1 MIAIPLSVLAFA
13 AGVYLLVKVKR
24 EFLGGLFEAL
34 SWLVIVLSLVS
45 LGYSGYKTLGCCGK
59 KCSSAQKCSVEREV
73 IIKEMGEGGGMCH
86 GAAKAGCSAAE
97 GSHCQA
103 GGCKMEGDSVVMDKA
118 VCEGMMGK
126 EKCDA
131 MCKERGRC
139 ILAKDECMALC
150 KASGKKCCAEG
161 AGAPTCQKP
170 AKCCKEQ
177 KTAQ

>member
-34 SWLVIVLSLVS
+34 SWLVILLSLVS
-45 LGYSGYKTLGCCGK
+45 LGYSGFKATGCCGK
-59 KCSSAQKCSVEREV
+59 KCAASQKCSVEREV
-73 IIKEMGEGGGMCH
+73 VIKEMGEGGGQCH
-86 GAAKAGCSAAE
+86 AAAKAGCSAAE
-97 GSHCQA
+97 SSACHGA
-103 GGCKMEGDSVVMDKA
+103 CKMEGDSVVMDKT

-139 ILAKDECMALC
+139 ILAKEECMALC
-150 KASGKKCCAEG
+150 KESGKQCCAQG
-161 AGAPTCQKP
+161 AEAPACKKP
-170 AKCCKEQ
+170 ATCCKGQ
-177 KTAQ
+177 KQAH